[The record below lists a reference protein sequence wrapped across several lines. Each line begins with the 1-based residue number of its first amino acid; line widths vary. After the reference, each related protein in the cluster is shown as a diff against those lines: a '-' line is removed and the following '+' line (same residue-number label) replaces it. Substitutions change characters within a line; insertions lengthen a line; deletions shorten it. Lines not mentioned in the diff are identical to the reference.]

1 MIRSEE
7 ALEFHAGNRPGKLE
21 VRPSKPCLTAREMR
35 LAYLPGARFA
45 CKAIA
50 DLPDAAF
57 RYTARGNL
65 VGVVTDGSAVPGLGD
80 VGPLAAK
87 PMGEGLALLFKR
99 LADIDAF
106 DLELDTRDA
115 DRVVETVRLLKP
127 TFGAVVL
134 KDIKAP
140 DGLYIYERL
149 AETLGIPVFHENLQS
164 TAVVA
169 TAALM
174 NALALAEKDVAAAR
188 IVICGAGT
196 VGIGCARLFHALG
209 VGPEN
214 LLLYDIHGLVRADRD
229 DLTSYQRVFARPDGP
244 RTLSEGLRGADVFV
258 GASAGRLLTPEMV
271 RSMARFPVIFALATP
286 EPEIGYEAARAC
298 RHDVI
303 VATSLTQLPNAVVDF
318 LSFPYV
324 LRGALDVHATRITDG
339 MLLAAARSL
348 ADLGREEVV
357 EEVSRA
363 YGGAPLSFGPEYV
376 LPRPIDPRILVRES
390 AAVARRAV
398 EEGVARKPLEAGAYQ
413 ESLAVRLGTGRE
425 LLRRLLLTARQ
436 ECPRVAFAEGTSETV
451 LRAASILLE
460 EGVARPILLGP
471 EAEVRAEVERLGLD
485 AAGVTIVD
493 PARSPR
499 REAYLEEYLRLRRR
513 RGVMR
518 TTARE
523 RLRRTDRI
531 AALMLRTG
539 DADLMVSGIT
549 AHYANSLRTVLE
561 VIGPAPGV
569 RRISSHYMVLLPR
582 DVFFFADCG
591 VNIDPDAEELAEIA
605 LLTAGCARAAG
616 IEPRVAMLSFSNFG
630 SVEHAFSRK
639 VRRAT
644 EIVKVRA
651 PGLVVDGEMQ
661 LATALSAEIRAQHF
675 PFTDLTKDANVL
687 IFPDLQSGNL
697 AMQLLERA
705 GDAVT
710 VGPVLMGTAR
720 PAHLIQY
727 GSSVPELVNL
737 VVAGIVQSAAGRAAP

>member
-21 VRPSKPCLTAREMR
+21 VRPTKPCLTAREMR

-45 CKAIA
+45 CEAIA
-50 DLPDAAF
+50 ALPDAVF
-57 RYTARGNL
+57 QYTARENL

-115 DRVVETVRLLKP
+115 DRFVETVRLLKP

-134 KDIKAP
+134 KDLRAP
-140 DGLYIYERL
+140 EGLYIHDRL

-174 NALALAEKDVAAAR
+174 NALDLAEKDVAAAR
-188 IVICGAGT
+188 LVICGAGT
-196 VGIGCARLFHALG
+196 VGIGCARLFRAIG
-209 VGPEN
+209 VRPEH
-214 LLLYDIHGLVRADRD
+214 LLVYDVHGLLHADRD
-229 DLTSYQRVFARPDGP
+229 DLTPYQRAFARSDGP
-244 RTLSEGLRGADVFV
+244 RTLAEGLRDADVFV
-258 GASAGRLLTPEMV
+258 GASSGGLVTPEMV
-271 RSMARFPVIFALATP
+271 RSMARFPIVFALATP
-286 EPEIGYEAARAC
+286 EPEIGYEEARAC

-303 VATSLTQLPNAVVDF
+303 VATGLTQFPNAVVDF

-363 YGGAPLSFGPEYV
+363 YGGAPLSFGPEYL
-376 LPRPIDPRILVRES
+376 LPRAIDPRILVRES

-398 EEGVARKPLEAGAYQ
+398 EEGVAQKPLEAGAYQ
-413 ESLAVRLGTGRE
+413 ESLTVRLGTGRE
-425 LLRRLLLTARQ
+425 LLRRLLVAARQ
-436 ECPRVAFAEGTSETV
+436 ERPRVAFAEGTSETV

-471 EAEVRAEVERLGLD
+471 EAEVRAELERLGLD

-518 TTARE
+518 TTARD

-549 AHYANSLRTVLE
+549 AHYADSLRTILE
-561 VIGPAPGV
+561 VIGMAPGV

-582 DVFFFADCG
+582 DVFFFADCS

-605 LLTAGCARAAG
+605 LLTAGCARAVG
-616 IEPRVAMLSFSNFG
+616 IEPHVAMLSFSNFG
-630 SVEHAFSRK
+630 SVEHPFTRK

-644 EIVKVRA
+644 EIVKARA

-687 IFPDLQSGNL
+687 IFPDLQAGNL
-697 AMQLLERA
+697 ALQLLERA
-705 GDAVT
+705 GEAVT

-727 GSSVPELVNL
+727 GSSVPDLVNL
-737 VVAGIVQSAAGRAAP
+737 VVAGIVQSAAGRPAS

>member
-1 MIRSEE
+1 MIRSDD
-7 ALEFHAGNRPGKLE
+7 ALEYHEGSRPGKLE
-21 VRPSKPCLTAREMR
+21 VRPTKPCLTAREMR
-35 LAYLPGARFA
+35 LAYLPGARLA
-45 CKAIA
+45 CEAIA
-50 DLPDAAF
+50 SVPDAAF

-65 VGVVTDGSAVPGLGD
+65 VGIVTNGSAVPGLGD
-80 VGPLAAK
+80 AGPLAAK

-106 DLELDTRDA
+106 DLELDTRDT
-115 DRVVETVRLLKP
+115 DQFVETVRLLEP

-134 KDIKAP
+134 KDVRAP
-140 DGLYIYERL
+140 EGLAILDRL
-149 AETLGIPVFHENLQS
+149 SETLGIPVFHENLQS

-188 IVICGAGT
+188 VVICGAGT
-196 VGIGCARLFHALG
+196 VGTGCARLFRAIG
-209 VGPEN
+209 IRPEH
-214 LLLYDIHGLVRADRD
+214 LFVYDVHGLVHEGRG
-229 DLTSYQRVFARPDGP
+229 DLTPYQRTFARPDGP
-244 RTLSEGLRGADVFV
+244 RTLAEGLRGADVFV
-258 GASAGRLLTPEMV
+258 GASSGGLVTPEMV
-271 RSMARFPVIFALATP
+271 RSMARFPIVFALASP
-286 EPEIGYEAARAC
+286 EPEIGYEEARAC
-298 RHDVI
+298 RHDVL
-303 VATSLTQLPNAVVDF
+303 VATSLTQFPNAVVDF

-339 MLLAAARSL
+339 MLLAAARAL

-363 YGGAPLSFGPEYV
+363 YGGAPLSFGPEYL

-398 EEGVARKPLEAGAYQ
+398 EEGVARKPLEAGTYQ

-425 LLRRLLLTARQ
+425 LLRRLLVEARQ
-436 ECPRVAFAEGTSETV
+436 AHPRVAFAEGTSETV

-460 EGVARPILLGP
+460 EGAARPILLGP
-471 EAEVRAEVERLGLD
+471 EAEVRAEMERLGLD

-499 REAYLEEYLRLRRR
+499 REAYLDEYLRLRRR

-518 TTARE
+518 TTARDQ
-523 RLRRTDRI
+523 LRRTDRI

-539 DADLMVSGIT
+539 DADLMVAGIT
-549 AHYANSLRTVLE
+549 AHYADSLRTVLD
-561 VIGPAPGV
+561 VIGTAPGV

-582 DVFFFADCG
+582 GVFFFADCG
-591 VNIDPDAEELAEIA
+591 VNIDPDAEALAEIA

-616 IEPRVAMLSFSNFG
+616 IEPNVAMLSFSNFG
-630 SVEHAFSRK
+630 SVEHPFTRK
-639 VRRAT
+639 VRLAT
-644 EIVKVRA
+644 EIVKARA
-651 PGLVVDGEMQ
+651 PGMVIDGEMQ
-661 LATALSAEIRAQHF
+661 LATALSAETRAQQF

-705 GDAVT
+705 GEAVS

-720 PAHLIQY
+720 PAQLIQY
-727 GSSVPELVNL
+727 GSSVAELVNL
-737 VVAGIVQSAAGRAAP
+737 VVAGIVQAAAGRPAS

>member
-1 MIRSEE
+1 MIRSDE
-7 ALEFHAGNRPGKLE
+7 ALEFHAGDRPGKLE
-21 VRPSKPCLTAREMR
+21 VRPAKPCLTARDMR

-50 DLPDAAF
+50 ACPEDAF
-57 RYTARGNL
+57 RFTARGNL
-65 VGVVTDGSAVPGLGD
+65 VGVVTNGSSVPGLGD
-80 VGPLAAK
+80 IGPVAAK

-106 DLELDTRDA
+106 DIELDTHDA
-115 DRVVETVRLLKP
+115 DALIEAIRLVKP

-134 KDIKAP
+134 KDLRAP
-140 DGLYIYERL
+140 EGLYVHERL
-149 AETLGIPVFHENLQS
+149 SETLGIPVFHENLQS

-174 NALALAEKDVAAAR
+174 NALALAEKDVTRAQ
-188 IVICGAGT
+188 IVISGAGT
-196 VGIGCARLFHALG
+196 VGIGCARLFRAIG
-209 VGPEN
+209 VRPEN
-214 LLLYDIHGLVRADRD
+214 LRLYDVHGLLHADRD
-229 DLTSYQRVFARPDGP
+229 DLNAYQRAFARPDGP
-244 RTLSEGLRGADVFV
+244 GALADALRGADVFV
-258 GASAGRLLTPEMV
+258 GASVGRLLTPEMV
-271 RSMARFPVIFALATP
+271 RSMARFPVVFALATP
-286 EPEIGYEAARAC
+286 DPEIGYEEARAC

-339 MLLAAARSL
+339 MLLAAARAL

-363 YGGAPLSFGPEYV
+363 YGGTPLSFGPEYV

-390 AAVARRAV
+390 AAVARCAV
-398 EEGVARKPLEAGAYQ
+398 EEGVARKELEAGTYQ
-413 ESLAVRLGTGRE
+413 ESLAVRFGTGRE
-425 LLRRLLLTARQ
+425 ILRRLLLAARQ
-436 ECPRVAFAEGTSETV
+436 ECPRVVFAEGTNETV

-460 EGVARPILLGP
+460 EGVARPILLGT

-493 PARSPR
+493 PARTPR
-499 REAYLEEYLRLRRR
+499 REAYLDEYLKLRRR

-518 TTARE
+518 TTARD
-523 RLRRTDRI
+523 RLRRADRF
-531 AALMLRTG
+531 AALMLRSG

-549 AHYANSLRTVLE
+549 AHYADSIRTILE
-561 VIGPAPGV
+561 VIGTAPGI

-591 VNIDPDAEELAEIA
+591 VNVDPDAEELAEIA

-630 SVEHAFSRK
+630 SVEHPLTRK

-644 EIVKVRA
+644 EIVKARA

-661 LATALSAEIRAQHF
+661 LATALSAEIRGQNF

-687 IFPDLQSGNL
+687 IFPDLQAGNL
-697 AMQLLERA
+697 ATQLLERT
-705 GDAVT
+705 GGAVT

-720 PAHLIQY
+720 PVHLVQY
-727 GSSVPELVNL
+727 GSSVPEIVNL
-737 VVAGIVQSAAGRAAP
+737 VVAGIVQASAVAVPS